1 MNKSIILAFSL
12 LSMVD
17 ASIPGDV
24 VKPGF
29 KPVQSA
35 KRGSLG
41 LCESDCDKD
50 SDCMGGLICA
60 DQHKRELKALGLD
73 IRKAN
78 CYGEVSERH
87 KYYEVCFNPNI
98 LRSGGAGGG
107 TSISSHCHVSAI
119 SLLIIALTY
128 CLLSS
133 LSRPSF
139 PYVRQLHVQFP
150 RTM

>member
-1 MNKSIILAFSL
+1 MNKSIIFAFSL
-12 LSMVD
+12 LSLVD

-35 KRGSLG
+35 ERNSLG

-60 DQHKRELKALGLD
+60 DEHKRELKAIGLD
-73 IRKAN
+73 MRKAN

-107 TSISSHCHVSAI
+107 KSINIVDRVSEVRFASCSSHYRTNYNAI
-119 SLLIIALTY
+119 V
-128 CLLSS
+128 LSS
-133 LSRPSF
+133 LLSRPAF
-139 PYVRQLHVQFP
+139 PHI
-150 RTM
+150 